1 MKPMSYVIHED
12 EKSVKLVQSAR
23 VQAVGTYGKKVMSQT
38 GSSSHIIGAV
48 TLAEIRRSPVCF

>member
-1 MKPMSYVIHED
+1 MSYVIHED